1 MAHIL
6 SFVILVLFD
15 EEITLVI
22 IIVLGFPQKKLKHFY
37 AAMTIIICNHTL
49 SNSMIQIKV
58 YSSTYTLKERYEN

>member
-15 EEITLVI
+15 NQITLVI
-22 IIVLGFPQKKLKHFY
+22 IFVLGFPQKKLKHFY
-37 AAMTIIICNHTL
+37 VVMTIIICNHTL

-58 YSSTYTLKERYEN
+58 NLSTYTLKDRYEN